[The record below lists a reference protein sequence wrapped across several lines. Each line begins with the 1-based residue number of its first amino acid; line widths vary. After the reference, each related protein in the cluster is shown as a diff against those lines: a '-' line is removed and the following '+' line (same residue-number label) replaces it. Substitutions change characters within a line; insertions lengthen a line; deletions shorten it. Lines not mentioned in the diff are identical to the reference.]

1 MVTCLVSKTL
11 PYCFAG
17 GVPAS
22 TWLPLLHCR
31 QVTLQSVSDLY
42 WGSWTPRSDPLITFF
57 CRPRD
62 GLRGEVPG
70 QETSVTLGDSLGG
83 WARVWRGHGQFC
95 PGWLLEKHDFSQCYS
110 PGVEQDKVWVERHT
124 ERTRCVSAKGLLW
137 PHFSSMFYTEGC
149 SHVGLLTWW
158 LITDVLTHQME
169 ATVGATAI
177 FVLWVI
183 IMLTDWCDHI
193 LLSD

>member
-1 MVTCLVSKTL
+1 MCLVSKTL

-31 QVTLQSVSDLY
+31 QVILQSVSDLY

-57 CRPRD
+57 SVD
-62 GLRGEVPG
+62 QGTGWGERYQGRKRVSLWG
-70 QETSVTLGDSLGG
+70 TLLVVEHC
-83 WARVWRGHGQFC
+83 VWRGHGQFC

-124 ERTRCVSAKGLLW
+124 ERTPCVSAEGLLW
-137 PHFSSMFYTEGC
+137 PHSSSMFYTEGC

-158 LITDVLTHQME
+158 PITDVLTHQTV
-169 ATVGATAI
+169 ATVGATTSAY
-177 FVLWVI
+177 LCYEW
-183 IMLTDWCDHI
+183 
-193 LLSD
+193 